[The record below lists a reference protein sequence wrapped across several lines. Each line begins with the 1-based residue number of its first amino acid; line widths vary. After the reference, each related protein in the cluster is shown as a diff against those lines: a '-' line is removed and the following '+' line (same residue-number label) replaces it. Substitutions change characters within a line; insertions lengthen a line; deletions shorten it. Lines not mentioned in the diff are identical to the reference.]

1 MDKKEP
7 FIFQINS
14 PAVLKAFE
22 NNNYCIEYSSST
34 EEVCDPNLCAIY
46 FSSNE
51 IYYPNTL
58 RSFIYSIIERD
69 KYEWKRNKHPMAS
82 KHIFIRDIRK
92 QWYIGG
98 VNSKLDSPLK
108 LVEFLKRETT
118 GYKVFTIGSS
128 AGGFAAIL
136 FGSLL
141 KVKRVY
147 AFNAQ
152 LNLEVTMQSSM
163 ALVDPILFDK
173 VKDDAIKPYFD
184 LSNFIGDSVDY
195 YYFQSC
201 YSKMDTDQYNATNP
215 HSRKYLRIIRFKT
228 SNHGFPFLRINLPY
242 IMAFEKRELEELV
255 NQAFH
260 PINFSIRLIG
270 FISTLKSVIKVVR
283 DRYNKKRIEASL
295 KKDQ

>member
-1 MDKKEP
+1 MVKKEQ
-7 FIFQINS
+7 FVFQIDS

-22 NNNYCIEYSSST
+22 SKNYCVEYNT
-34 EEVCDPNLCAIY
+34 EKGCDSKLCVIY
-46 FSSNE
+46 FSSND

-58 RSFIYSIIERD
+58 QSFNYSIIERD
-69 KYEWKRNKHPMAS
+69 KFEWKKNRHPTAG

-98 VNSKLDSPLK
+98 VNSKLNSPLK
-108 LVEFLKRETT
+108 LVEFLKSETT
-118 GYKVFTIGSS
+118 DYKVYTIGSS

-152 LNLEVTMQSSM
+152 LNLEVTMQNSS

-173 VKDDAIKPYFD
+173 VEDDELKSYFD
-184 LSNFIGDSVDY
+184 LSNFITDSVDY

-201 YSKMDTDQYNATNP
+201 YSKMDTDQYNAISSYSKK
-215 HSRKYLRIIRFKT
+215 HLRIIRFKT

-242 IMAFEKRELEELV
+242 IMAFDKNSLDDLV
-255 NQAFH
+255 GKSFNL
-260 PINFSIRLIG
+260 IVFSIRLIG
-270 FISTLKSVIKVVR
+270 FITTVQFLFKAIV
-283 DRYNKKRIEASL
+283 DRYQKKRIEASL
-295 KKDQ
+295 EMK